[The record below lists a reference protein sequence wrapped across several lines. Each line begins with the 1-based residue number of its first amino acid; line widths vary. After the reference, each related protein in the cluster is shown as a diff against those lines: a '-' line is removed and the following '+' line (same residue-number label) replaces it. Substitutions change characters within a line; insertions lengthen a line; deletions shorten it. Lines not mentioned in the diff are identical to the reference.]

1 MTKRLLIVSLSIW
14 CFLNVAVLT
23 FGLVVSAEGTKNAES
38 ILRGL
43 QKKYESTIDFMADF
57 QQVTELK
64 TLNRIIEASGMVYFR
79 RPGKML
85 WRYEDPKGQLIL
97 ADGEYLYYYQ
107 PEEKQVIKSRLSKAF
122 LSDTP
127 LSFMLGIGD
136 LKRDFNGT
144 LIGTET
150 DHFIIR
156 LTPKE
161 ELGGVGELRL
171 GIEKGDFDIVWARI
185 EDAVGNVTTIR
196 FSGMQREVGFAD
208 SIFRL
213 EVPEGVDVIELGT

>member
-1 MTKRLLIVSLSIW
+1 M
-14 CFLNVAVLT
+14 AVLT
-23 FGLVVSAEGTKNAES
+23 FGLVVSAEGSKNAES
-38 ILRGL
+38 ILLGL
-43 QKKYESTIDFMADF
+43 QKRYESTIDFVADF
-57 QQVTELK
+57 KQVTELK
-64 TLNRIIEASGMVYFR
+64 TLNRMIEASGMVYFR

-85 WRYEDPKGQLIL
+85 WRYKDPKGQLIL

-150 DHFIIR
+150 DHFVIQ
-156 LTPKE
+156 LTPNE

-171 GIEKGDFDIVWARI
+171 GVGKGDFDILWARI
-185 EDAVGNVTTIR
+185 EDVVGNVTTIR
-196 FSGMQREVGFAD
+196 FSDIQREVGFAD
-208 SIFRL
+208 SIFQL
-213 EVPEGVDVIELGT
+213 QVPEGVDVIELGT

>member
-1 MTKRLLIVSLSIW
+1 MSKRSFKR
-14 CFLNVAVLT
+14 FLRLGGIFTCAALT
-23 FGLVVSAEGTKNAES
+23 FGLVVSAKGTDNAE
-38 ILRGL
+38 LVLDGL
-43 QKKYESTIDFMADF
+43 QKRYESTIDFMADF
-57 QQVTELK
+57 RQETELK
-64 TLNRIIEASGMVYFR
+64 TLNRMIVASGKVYFR

-85 WRYEDPKGQLIL
+85 WRYQDPKGQLIL

-144 LIGTET
+144 LMGSQTE
-150 DHFIIR
+150 HYVIQ
-156 LTPKE
+156 LTPKV

-171 GIEKGDFDIVWARI
+171 GVKKGDFDILWARI
-185 EDAVGNVTTIR
+185 EDAVGNVTTIH
-196 FSGMQREVGFAD
+196 FSGMRRGVGFAD
-208 SIFRL
+208 SLFRL
-213 EVPEGVDVIELGT
+213 EVPEGVDVIEFGS